1 MRRITIIMTK
11 RALIG
16 QTVLLLLA
24 TGLIVPGDAFGY
36 IDPGT
41 GSVMFQVLVG
51 LLIGAIATLKLY
63 WAKLKKFLSGLFS
76 GKKDPG
82 DNEG

>member
-1 MRRITIIMTK
+1 MTR

-16 QTVLLLLA
+16 QTFLLLLA
-24 TGLIVPGDAFGY
+24 AGLIVPGDAYCY

-63 WAKLKKFLSGLFS
+63 WVKLKTFLSGLFS
-76 GKKDPG
+76 GKKEPG
-82 DNEG
+82 DDEG